1 MTDPLKSPE
10 GEQMTPRVKSW
21 LVVEDD
27 PINRRL
33 AQITLSRLGYTA
45 EIAVNGQIGVEMF
58 TRNTYDY
65 VLMDIMMPVMDG
77 IEATIRIRKIE
88 EERNVP
94 PENRVIIIAFTANA
108 FEDDRT
114 RFYNA
119 GMNHYINKP
128 LDVQELT
135 RILTP

>member
-1 MTDPLKSPE
+1 MTEHLQNPE
-10 GEQMTPRVKSW
+10 GEQIVPAGKTW

-33 AQITLSRLGYTA
+33 AQVTLSRLGYTV
-45 EIAVNGQIGVEMF
+45 EVAVNGQAGVEMF
-58 TRNTYDY
+58 ARNMYDY

-77 IEATIRIRKIE
+77 IEATTRIRHIE
-88 EERNVP
+88 KERNVP
-94 PENRVIIIAFTANA
+94 QAQRVVIIAFTANA

-114 RFYNA
+114 RFFNA

-135 RILTP
+135 NILST

>member
-1 MTDPLKSPE
+1 MTDHFQSPE
-10 GEQMTPRVKSW
+10 GEKMTPGAKSW

-33 AQITLSRLGYTA
+33 AQITLTRLGYTA

-58 TRNTYDY
+58 TRKNYDF

-77 IEATIRIRKIE
+77 IEATKRIRKIE
-88 EERNVP
+88 EERNIP
-94 PENRVIIIAFTANA
+94 PEKRVVIIAFTANA

-114 RFYNA
+114 RFFSA

-135 RILTP
+135 KILTT